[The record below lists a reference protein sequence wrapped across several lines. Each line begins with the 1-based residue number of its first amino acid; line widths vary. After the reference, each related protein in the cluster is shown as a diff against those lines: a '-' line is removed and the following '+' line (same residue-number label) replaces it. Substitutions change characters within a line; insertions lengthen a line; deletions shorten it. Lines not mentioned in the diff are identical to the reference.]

1 MQSMQTKPNL
11 PNLPNHTYQTI
22 PTKEW
27 FNKGCR
33 EVLGGKDDIGNPY
46 QANLEALA
54 FILWCQKSLSE

>member
-46 QANLEALA
+46 PANLEALA
-54 FILWCQKSLSE
+54 FIL